1 MQSWRII
8 VMVVFVS
15 GILVTGLL
23 GTSTAM
29 TFAWP
34 GYLLLGAAAIGAM
47 GLLFCKVTFA
57 VPRYTLLLALVAL
70 GYLAIRATDSP
81 VTYLA
86 RADIALA
93 LSGLMTYAVFLTVAQ
108 RWDLRLCVI
117 LTLAFLTLAHL
128 VAAAWQTWIE
138 PTFWLLPGYVRSA
151 GEKSGGFFYHHG
163 HFVGYLA
170 MLVPLWVAL
179 GVVGRVGRSARM
191 AWLALALLSAAVVS
205 LSENPVGL
213 VTMLTGLIALGL
225 LLTWI
230 TWKRMPHSL
239 RYSLIGG
246 IAFLTLSGAS
256 AALWQREP
264 ITNLANKTIFVRS
277 DGANLPWIWNAGWR
291 QFTESPMIGTGSRSS
306 VLYGTRFRSP
316 HLAPEVEDSGF
327 IENEVLQ
334 LLADYGLAG
343 LGFLII
349 VLGCHLVIGLRFV
362 QAYAR
367 SDTGAGCLPRS
378 QHLALAVGA
387 ISVLSGMFMLGQ
399 FSAAWHLPIMLLT
412 AAIFL
417 AVLATPDPTA
427 RILQNQTPEA
437 LPGGG
442 SLFLTRAVA
451 FAGGIALLICGQAY
465 IRSEYHLERANQLA
479 AGNRDTFHIFRHLQ
493 TARDLDS
500 KNPQVYTLSG
510 RLHFGALTP
519 EMGDIAR
526 RDALAKS
533 AHYFEQALR
542 LHPHDPAATL
552 GQVAALEEL
561 GESDRSALRLAD
573 AKIWAPLSAKVRL
586 AEAKHH
592 LRRGEILLAE
602 TAYQSAL
609 EATMDCDDQAARL
622 GLDSLARWRDIAL
635 AEGWPIQDE
644 STVAGATSGKENE
657 ASVFANRM
665 AATVLPEANVISK
678 TLSGSAE
685 TPSPPVDPITDALV
699 ELPDLEPTTMP

>member
-8 VMVVFVS
+8 VLVVFVI
-15 GILVTGLL
+15 GVLVTGLL

-29 TFAWP
+29 TYAWP

-57 VPRYTLLLALVAL
+57 VPRFTLLLALVAL

-93 LSGLMTYAVFLTVAQ
+93 LSGLMAYAVFLTVAQ
-108 RWDLRLCVI
+108 RWDLRLCVLVTLAL
-117 LTLAFLTLAHL
+117 LTLVHL
-128 VAAAWQTWIE
+128 VAAAWQTWVE

-151 GEKSGGFFYHHG
+151 GEKSGGFFKHSS

-170 MLVPLWVAL
+170 ILVPLWVAL
-179 GVVGRVGRSARM
+179 GVVGRGGRGIRM
-191 AWLALALLSAAVVS
+191 AWLALAFLCAVTVAVS
-205 LSENPVGL
+205 QNSVGL
-213 VTMLTGLIALGL
+213 VTMLTGLLALSL
-225 LLTWI
+225 LLIWI
-230 TWKRMPHSL
+230 CWKRMPQSL

-246 IAFLTLSGAS
+246 ITFLTLLGAS
-256 AALWQREP
+256 AGIWQRQP
-264 ITNLANKTIFVRS
+264 ILNFAKTTVLVRS
-277 DGANLPWIWNAGWR
+277 DGANLPSIWKAGWQ
-291 QFTESPMIGTGSRSS
+291 QFTESPVIGTGSRSS

-316 HLAPEVEDSGF
+316 HLASEVEDSGF

-334 LLADYGLAG
+334 VLADYGLAG
-343 LGFLII
+343 LGFLIL

-367 SDTGAGCLPRS
+367 SDNGVSGWLPRS
-378 QHLALAVGA
+378 HHLALAVGA
-387 ISVLSGMFMLGQ
+387 LSALAGMFMLGL
-399 FSAAWHLPIMLLT
+399 FSAAWHLPIMVLT
-412 AAIFL
+412 AAVFL
-417 AVLATPDPTA
+417 AVLATPDPMA
-427 RILQNQTPEA
+427 RILQDKTPGA

-442 SLFLTRAVA
+442 SLFLTQAVA

-465 IRSEYHLERANQLA
+465 VRSEYHLERASLLA
-479 AGNRDTFHIFRHLQ
+479 AGKRETFHIFRHLQ
-493 TARDLDS
+493 SARELDA
-500 KNPQVYTLSG
+500 KNPQVYALSG
-510 RLHFGALTP
+510 QLHFVSITP

-542 LHPHDPAATL
+542 LHPHDPSATL

-573 AKIWAPLSAKVRL
+573 AKIWAPLSGKVRL
-586 AEAKHH
+586 AEAEHH
-592 LRRGEILLAE
+592 LRRGEIFLAE

-609 EATMDCDDQAARL
+609 EATMDRDEQAARL
-622 GLDSLARWRDIAL
+622 GLDSLARWRDVAL
-635 AEGWPIQDE
+635 AEGWPIPGE
-644 STVAGATSGKENE
+644 GAETGPGLGNDDK
-657 ASVFANRM
+657 ASALPNRM
-665 AATVLPEANVISK
+665 AATVLPEANVTAK
-678 TLSGSAE
+678 TLSGSVN
-685 TPSPPVDPITDALV
+685 TPSPSVEQTTNTPV
-699 ELPDLEPTTMP
+699 E